1 MSMAETQDYDVV
13 IKRLKEILKLPTA
26 FFCCNDIEAI
36 TIIKGLSS
44 MGIKIT
50 GRYINYRVFDDIEL
64 SKNISP
70 KLTTMHI
77 HKELLG
83 EMAVRKLISQLT
95 QKII

>member
-44 MGIKIT
+44 MGIKIPE
-50 GRYINYRVFDDIEL
+50 DI
-64 SKNISP
+64 SIIGF
-70 KLTTMHI
+70 LTILNCQRTFH
-77 HKELLG
+77 
-83 EMAVRKLISQLT
+83 QN
-95 QKII
+95 